1 MRYAIGLEVM
11 LTNHKK
17 AAGTTFLL
25 IILAFSV
32 ASVSSSLQPSITVY
46 STGTISHA
54 LVYKYGVCFH
64 AWVEYNSATEE
75 ILSNM
80 GKIWIRS
87 DWKLTSFMY
96 SWKDQMKQMG
106 IEVLGI
112 IDYSTLNW
120 KDFNLTDWER
130 TIRSVVANAPD
141 VLAWEIWNEP
151 NAPNFQL
158 GYMDGT
164 PEHYFDMLKIAYNII
179 KNETDA
185 LVVAPATG
193 PTSVPNWHNWIQSLF
208 ALGALDY
215 LDVVSIHLY
224 YDTVSDNQNHLM
236 QVKSMVGDKPIWI
249 TEIGKPS
256 AITRT
261 EEYQNN
267 YLKTNFDPQMG
278 VHADKLFWYELVD
291 DAGQSGSTEG
301 HFGLVR
307 SDYTFKPSYYSFKSL
322 IS

>member
-1 MRYAIGLEVM
+1 V
-11 LTNHKK
+11 TPNTHKK
-17 AAGTTFLL
+17 VALTTLL
-25 IILAFSV
+25 SISLAFSLV
-32 ASVSSSLQPSITVY
+32 SVSFSLQSSKTI
-46 STGTISHA
+46 SSAGTINYA
-54 LVYKYGVCFH
+54 MVYKYGVCFH
-64 AWVEYNSATEE
+64 AWVEYNSATKE

-87 DWKLTSFMY
+87 DWKLTNFMY

-106 IEVLGI
+106 IKVLGI
-112 IDYSTLNW
+112 INYVTLNW
-120 KDFNLTDWER
+120 KDFNLTDWEQ
-130 TIRSVVANAPD
+130 TVRSVVANAPD
-141 VLAWEIWNEP
+141 VPAWEIWNEP
-151 NAPNFQL
+151 NAPNFKL

-224 YDTVSDNQNHLM
+224 YDTVDDNQDHLT
-236 QVKSMVGDKPIWI
+236 QVKALVGDKPIWV

-261 EEYQNN
+261 EEFQNT
-267 YLKTNFDPQMG
+267 YLQTNFDPQTG
-278 VHADKLFWYELVD
+278 LNADKLFWYELVD
-291 DAGQSGSTEG
+291 NAGLSGSTEG
-301 HFGLVR
+301 YFGLVR
-307 SDYTFKPSYYSFKSL
+307 SDYTFKSSYYSFKSL